1 MNGSSHVT
9 CKDGLYNGSA
19 PNCLPKG
26 KVDQSLIFF
35 CNYFHSQHAL
45 KIVTLTL
52 IVFCSRHN
60 QSITS
65 IIDIV

>member
-35 CNYFHSQHAL
+35 LQLFSFTACIKNCYVDFNCVL
-45 KIVTLTL
+45 LPP
-52 IVFCSRHN
+52 
-60 QSITS
+60 
-65 IIDIV
+65 

>member
-35 CNYFHSQHAL
+35 ATIFIHSMP
-45 KIVTLTL
+45 
-52 IVFCSRHN
+52 
-60 QSITS
+60 
-65 IIDIV
+65 